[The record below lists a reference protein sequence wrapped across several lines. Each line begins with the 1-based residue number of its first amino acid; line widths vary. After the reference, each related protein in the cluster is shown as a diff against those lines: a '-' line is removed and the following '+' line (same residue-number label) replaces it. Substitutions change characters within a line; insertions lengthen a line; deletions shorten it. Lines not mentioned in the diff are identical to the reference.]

1 MRTNYQVLL
10 LSLLLGLSLNAGA
23 QPSLVTEKA
32 DTVKIP
38 GGQFEAFWIDTK
50 PRKGVDGK
58 DIPVVRNI
66 SILAFESMVAQVT
79 NREYIEFLKK
89 HPEWRR
95 SNVKRIYADQNY
107 LDNFESDLKLK
118 PGINPDAP
126 VTYVSWFAARA
137 YCKSQGMRLPT
148 LEEWEYMA
156 LASESNKNAY
166 KDQKFLDRILEWY
179 GRPNEAI
186 ALSPTRSIYKN
197 IYGVY
202 DLHGLVW
209 EWVEDFNSSFV
220 TGESRS
226 DTSFNRDLFCGGGSL
241 SGGNKENY
249 AAFMRFGFRSSLK
262 KGSFAIWNL
271 GFRCVR

>member
-1 MRTNYQVLL
+1 MVVM
-10 LSLLLGLSLNAGA
+10 SLGINAGA
-23 QPSLVTEKA
+23 QSSLEMTKV
-32 DTVKIP
+32 P

-58 DIPVVRNI
+58 DVPVVRNI
-66 SILAFESMVAQVT
+66 SIPGFESMVTQVT
-79 NREYIEFLKK
+79 NRDFIEFLKK
-89 HPEWRR
+89 SPEWRK
-95 SNVKRIYADQNY
+95 SKIKRIYADKNY
-107 LDNFESDLKLK
+107 LENFESDLKLQT
-118 PGINPDAP
+118 GVNFAAP

-137 YCKSQGMRLPT
+137 FCKSQDMRLPT

-156 LASESNKNAY
+156 LASETKKNAY
-166 KDQKFLDRILEWY
+166 TDQKFLDRILDWY
-179 GRPNEAI
+179 GRPNDAVTLP
-186 ALSPTRSIYKN
+186 ATRSVYKN

-226 DTSFNRDLFCGGGSL
+226 DTSFNRDLFCGGGSM

-262 KGSFAIWNL
+262 KGSFSIWNL
-271 GFRCVR
+271 GFRCVKESQ